1 VSRTRRFHRAL
12 AWTAAVTAVVWATSG
27 ALHPLVTAIGPKPV
41 AFQPPASHFEAAT
54 LPAPAALLAQAGIAE
69 ASALRYVAVDGRA
82 ALQLLPAGAG
92 ERLHLDAVTGAPLAG
107 ADRDRAIAL
116 ARHYSGRHDDA
127 VAAAWPVTGFDRDY
141 PWINRLLPVW
151 AVRFEGSDAVIA
163 YVDTGGD
170 RLATLG
176 DAGKR
181 RWQGLFQTLHTLNFI
196 TVPYLRVLAITALV
210 GTLLISAGF
219 GARLLLSRGGR
230 QPVRRWHRRIAW
242 LALLP
247 ALLLPATGLFKLWV
261 GQLPVTPLPTPP
273 MLDSA
278 ALTGLPFI
286 AGDGAIREAVAVPVT
301 GGAPVWRVVAPR
313 GEALNLWLTEADG
326 RAIAGDDE
334 TLARRIASGALGKP
348 VTAPTRLVSAFDR
361 DYGFANKRL
370 PVWRAGADDG
380 SGWYFETRSGVVAA
394 KVGGPDGALAQT
406 QALIFNLLHKGHV
419 LDPLGVTAN
428 QRNLVM
434 SALAASIVLTAL
446 FGIALRRRRAASQ
459 PERAA

>member
-1 VSRTRRFHRAL
+1 MSRTRRFHRAL

-116 ARHYSGRHDDA
+116 ARHYSGRRNDA

-196 TVPYLRVLAITALV
+196 TVPYLRVLAMTALV

-219 GARLLLSRGGR
+219 GARLLLGRGGR

-261 GQLPVTPLPTPP
+261 GQLPATPLPTPP

-286 AGDGAIREAVAVPVT
+286 AGDGAIREAVAVPVI

-334 TLARRIASGALGKP
+334 TLARRLAAAAFGAAAD
-348 VTAPTRLVSAFDR
+348 APLTLVRGFDA
-361 DYGFANKRL
+361 DYGFASKRL
-370 PVWRAGADDG
+370 PVWRTQDG
-380 SGWYFETRSGVVAA
+380 DGRRWYFDTRSGLVAA
-394 KVGGPDGALAQT
+394 RVGGPESALASA
-406 QALIFNLLHKGHV
+406 QARLFDLLHKGHA
-419 LDPLGVTAN
+419 LDPLGISTN
-428 QRNLVM
+428 QRNLAM
-434 SALAASIVLTAL
+434 SLLASTLVLAAL
-446 FGIALRRRRAASQ
+446 FGIALRRRAGRT
-459 PERAA
+459 PETSR